1 MLIGERLRQLR
12 QQRGLSRGDIEQAS
26 GLMRSYIT
34 RVELG
39 QSVPTLEALERFA
52 AALEVP
58 LYWLFYVEESDG
70 QPTAWACPRS
80 PLSKPQQQPLKPS
93 DGEARFL
100 MKLAE
105 LTGRRVE
112 ADPAFLLDFARQLA
126 LGKPEN

>member
-12 QQRGLSRGDIEQAS
+12 QERGLTRADVEQSS
-26 GLMRSYIT
+26 GLLRSYIT

-58 LYWLFYVEESDG
+58 LYWLFYVEDAHGDLAPRGPRLRPKPDQQEA
-70 QPTAWACPRS
+70 TAS
-80 PLSKPQQQPLKPS
+80 GS
-93 DGEARFL
+93 EARLL
-100 MKLAE
+100 MRLAD
-105 LTGRRVE
+105 LTGRRVDT
-112 ADPAFLLDFARQLA
+112 DPAFLLDFARQFA

>member
-12 QQRGLSRGDIEQAS
+12 QARGLTRADVEQSS
-26 GLMRSYIT
+26 GLLRSYIT

-58 LYWLFYVEESDG
+58 LYWLFYVEEAYRDSAPPG
-70 QPTAWACPRS
+70 PRPRPNQLEQGS
-80 PLSKPQQQPLKPS
+80 RASS
-93 DGEARFL
+93 SEARLL
-100 MKLAE
+100 MRLAE

-112 ADPAFLLDFARQLA
+112 TDPAFLLDFARQFA

>member
-1 MLIGERLRQLR
+1 M
-12 QQRGLSRGDIEQAS
+12 SRADLEQSS
-26 GLMRSYIT
+26 GLLRTYIT

-58 LYWLFYVEESDG
+58 LYWLFYAEEVDSDSAR
-70 QPTAWACPRS
+70 PHPCPAAEKVRPES
-80 PLSKPQQQPLKPS
+80 RASGS
-93 DGEARFL
+93 EARL
-100 MKLAE
+100 LLRLAE

-112 ADPAFLLDFARQLA
+112 TDPAFLLDFARQVA